1 VIDMVDAVTEI
12 KEKAIKK
19 KPLSAMDEAIAQNA
33 SKPVSER
40 RSRTRGQVK
49 PNATSVQAVTS
60 NYRKSM
66 ASVTSNQYWAHPNE
80 CTPWKFRNRSQH
92 NLNFEACEGLIES
105 IKANGQ
111 KMPIVVCELPAG
123 SNFKYEII
131 TGARRHW
138 ACTHLKIKILIDVRK
153 FRDLEEKFLLQ
164 DVENRD
170 REDISALERALDYA
184 GALKHIYSGDI
195 NVMANKL
202 SMHYTTLKHQLDM
215 ALLPEWL
222 IKCYENPNELSV
234 RQSIKYHQ
242 LLKDETRKK
251 NINQRCKRQIQ
262 KPLPGRDVFN
272 LLTSEVIGSGSAAK
286 KEKRSKTI
294 TGSVVLESVN
304 ARRKAK
310 ISFDMPKADDESALQ
325 KLRKDLD
332 ECIAKYFASENKVSE
347 GS

>member
-1 VIDMVDAVTEI
+1 MADAATEI
-12 KEKAIKK
+12 KEKEIKK
-19 KPLSAMDEAIAQNA
+19 KPLSAMEEAIAQNA
-33 SKPVSER
+33 SKPVGER
-40 RSRTRGQVK
+40 RSRTRGHVK
-49 PNATSVQAVTS
+49 ANATSVQAVTA
-60 NYRKSM
+60 NYRKST
-66 ASVTSNQYWAHPNE
+66 AREISHQYWVDPKE
-80 CTPWKFRNRSQH
+80 CTPWELRNRSEY
-92 NLNFEACEGLIES
+92 NLNLQACEALVES
-105 IKANGQ
+105 VKANGQ
-111 KMPIVVCELPAG
+111 KVPVVVCELPAG

-138 ACTHLKIKILIDVRK
+138 VCTHLKKKILIDVRK

-184 GALKHIYSGDI
+184 GALKNIYADDI
-195 NVMANKL
+195 NAMANKL
-202 SMHYTTLKHQLDM
+202 SMHYTTLKNHIDM

-222 IKCYENPNELSV
+222 IKCYANPNELSV

-251 NINQRCKRQIQ
+251 NIYQRCKRQIQ

-272 LLTSEVIGSGSAAK
+272 LLTSEVIGTGSAAK
-286 KEKRSKTI
+286 KEKRDKTI
-294 TGSVVLESVN
+294 SGSVVLESVN

-310 ISFDMPKADDESALQ
+310 ISFDMPKADDESALK

-332 ECIAKYFASENKVSE
+332 ECIAKYFASENNASE